1 VFVSSDILIC
11 ITLLKDFGRLHT
23 ENTKMKKFLRL
34 LLLLILFC
42 PTTNLFSQGKWVYN
56 SSPTTVQLNTLFCID
71 SLTCWAAGD
80 SGIVLQT
87 TNGGADWIVQDLGV
101 LETIRS
107 IFFLNDS
114 LGWAV
119 SSKLSD
125 PYGSFIHKTTNG
137 GNLWQTEF
145 FPIENAFLQTVYFID
160 SLVGWVGGSGN
171 PSTFYGTTDGGLT
184 WNIPRFDSSL
194 YSTLPVTS
202 FKFYSPQY
210 AFASGGAHDL
220 VGVIWSTKDSG
231 QTWLAVPMGPE
242 PLQELQF
249 IDSLTIVGVGG
260 DFEFGT
266 GIARSTDGGD
276 SWTYTEPGFFGV
288 CTGLSFRTDYEG
300 WGTLGPQE
308 QFIFSNDSGRTWI
321 TTGTVDTFTVYD
333 VVFTDSLHGFAVGDN
348 GDYDYDSTYDHR
360 GIILKYKADIDSTVE
375 VAENYSPLD
384 FYLFQNYPNPFNPST
399 KIKWQSSVGG
409 WQTLKI
415 FDVLGNEI
423 ATLVNEYRPAGRYE
437 VEFQSTTSGFQLAS
451 GIYFYTLSEGAYSE
465 SKKMILLR

>member
-1 VFVSSDILIC
+1 MM
-11 ITLLKDFGRLHT
+11 R
-23 ENTKMKKFLRL
+23 KKIIIF
-34 LLLLILFC
+34 LLLILFI
-42 PTTNLFSQGKWVYN
+42 PLTNVFSQGKWVYN
-56 SSPTTVQLNTLFCID
+56 SSPTTVQLNSLFCID

-80 SGIVLQT
+80 SGVIFQT
-87 TNGGADWIVQDLGV
+87 TDGGVKWTKQDLDV
-101 LETIRS
+101 FETIRS

-114 LGWAV
+114 LGWAI

-125 PYGSFIHKTTNG
+125 PYGSYIHKTTNG
-137 GNLWQTEF
+137 GNFWQKEF
-145 FPIENAFLQTVYFID
+145 FPVENSFLQTVYFLD
-160 SLVGWVGGSGN
+160 SLNGWVGGSGN
-171 PSTFYGTTDGGLT
+171 PSTFFGTTDGGLT

-202 FKFYSPQY
+202 FRFYSEQY
-210 AFASGGAHDL
+210 GFASGGAHDL
-220 VGVIWSTKDSG
+220 VGVIWSTNDSG
-231 QTWLAVPMGPE
+231 NTWFAVPMGPE

-249 IDSLTIVGVGG
+249 IDSATIVGVGG

-266 GIARSTDGGD
+266 GIARSTDAGN

-300 WGTLGPQE
+300 WGTLGPQK
-308 QFIFSNDSGRTWI
+308 QFIFSNDSGQTWI
-321 TTGTVDTFTVYD
+321 TTETVDTFTVYD

-384 FYLFQNYPNPFNPST
+384 FKLYQNFPNPFNPST
-399 KIKWQSSVGG
+399 KISWQSSIGV

-415 FDVLGNEI
+415 YDVLGNEI
-423 ATLVNEYRPAGRYE
+423 AVLVNEYRPAGKYE
-437 VEFQSTTSGFQLAS
+437 VEFESTKSSIQLAS
-451 GIYFYTLSEGAYSE
+451 GIYFYTLRAGNYSE

>member
-1 VFVSSDILIC
+1 
-11 ITLLKDFGRLHT
+11 
-23 ENTKMKKFLRL
+23 MKKNLIVF
-34 LLLLILFC
+34 LLLILLI
-42 PTTNLFSQGKWVYN
+42 PITNTFSQGKWVYN
-56 SSPTTVQLNTLFCID
+56 SSPTTVQLNSLFCVD

-80 SGIVLQT
+80 SGVVLQT
-87 TNGGADWIVQDLGV
+87 TNGGTDWILQDLGV

-125 PYGSFIHKTTNG
+125 PYGSYLHKTTNG
-137 GNLWQTEF
+137 GNLWQAEY
-145 FPIENAFLQTVYFID
+145 FPIENAFFQTVYFID
-160 SLVGWVGGSGN
+160 SLNGWVGGGGN
-171 PSTFYGTTDGGLT
+171 PSTFFGTTDGGLT
-184 WNIPRFDSSL
+184 WNIPRFDSSD

-202 FKFYSPQY
+202 FSFYSPQY
-210 AFASGGAHDL
+210 GFATGGGHDL
-220 VGVIWSTKDSG
+220 VGVIWRTKDHG
-231 QTWLAVPMGPE
+231 LTWHADQMGIE
-242 PLQELQF
+242 PLQELYF
-249 IDSLTIVGVGG
+249 IDSVNLVGVGG
-260 DFEFGT
+260 DFEYGAA
-266 GIARSTDGGD
+266 IARSTDGGEN
-276 SWTYTEPGFFGV
+276 WTYTELGIFGV
-288 CTGLSFRTDYEG
+288 CTGVSFRTDYEA

-308 QFIFSNDSGRTWI
+308 QFIFSNDSGKTWI

-375 VAENYSPLD
+375 VAENYSLLD
-384 FYLFQNYPNPFNPST
+384 FNLFQNYPNPFNPST
-399 KIKWQSSVGG
+399 KISWQSSVGT

-415 FDVLGNEI
+415 YDVLGNEI

-437 VEFQSTTSGFQLAS
+437 FDFQSTTSNFQLAS
-451 GIYFYTLSEGAYSE
+451 GIYFYILRAGNYSE

>member
-1 VFVSSDILIC
+1 
-11 ITLLKDFGRLHT
+11 
-23 ENTKMKKFLRL
+23 MKKSLAFYF
-34 LLLLILFC
+34 LLISLV
-42 PTTNLFSQGKWVYN
+42 PLNMIFSQGKWVYN

-80 SGIVLQT
+80 SGVVLQT
-87 TNGGADWIVQDLGV
+87 TNGGADWVLQDLGV

-114 LGWAV
+114 LGWAI

-125 PYGSFIHKTTNG
+125 PYGSYIHKTTNG
-137 GNLWQTEF
+137 GNLWQTDY
-145 FPIENAFLQTVYFID
+145 FPINNAFLQTVYFID
-160 SLVGWVGGSGN
+160 SLNGWVGGSGN
-171 PSTFYGTTDGGLT
+171 PSTFFGTTDGGLN

-202 FKFYSPQY
+202 FEFYSPQY
-210 AFASGGAHDL
+210 GFASGGAHDL

-231 QTWLAVPMGPE
+231 KTWLAVPMGPE
-242 PLQELQF
+242 PLQELRF
-249 IDSLTIVGVGG
+249 IDSTTIVGVGG

-266 GIARSTDGGD
+266 GIARSTDAGD

-300 WGTLGPQE
+300 WGTLGPQK
-308 QFIFSNDSGRTWI
+308 QFIFSNDSGKTWI

-348 GDYDYDSTYDHR
+348 GDYYSVTNHR

-375 VAENYSPLD
+375 VAENYSLLD
-384 FYLFQNYPNPFNPST
+384 FNLFQNYPNPFNPST
-399 KIKWQSSVGG
+399 KISYQSSAGG

-415 FDVLGNEI
+415 YDVLGNEI
-423 ATLVNEYRPAGRYE
+423 AILVNEYRPAGRYE
-437 VEFQSTTSGFQLAS
+437 VEFQSTVNGSQLAS
-451 GIYFYTLSEGAYSE
+451 GIYFYTLRAGNYSE

>member
-1 VFVSSDILIC
+1 
-11 ITLLKDFGRLHT
+11 
-23 ENTKMKKFLRL
+23 MKKSLAFYF
-34 LLLLILFC
+34 LLISLV
-42 PTTNLFSQGKWVYN
+42 PLNMIFSQGKWVYN

-80 SGIVLQT
+80 SGVVLQT
-87 TNGGADWIVQDLGV
+87 TDGGVDWVLQDLGV

-114 LGWAV
+114 LGWAI

-125 PYGSFIHKTTNG
+125 PYGSYIHKTTNG
-137 GNLWQTEF
+137 GNLWQTDY
-145 FPIENAFLQTVYFID
+145 FPINNAFLQTVYFID
-160 SLVGWVGGSGN
+160 SLNGWVGGSGN
-171 PSTFYGTTDGGLT
+171 PSTFFGTTDGGLN

-202 FKFYSPQY
+202 FEFYSPQY
-210 AFASGGAHDL
+210 GFASGGAHDL

-231 QTWLAVPMGPE
+231 KTWLAVPMGPE
-242 PLQELQF
+242 PLQELRF
-249 IDSLTIVGVGG
+249 IDSTTIVGVGG

-266 GIARSTDGGD
+266 GIARSTDAGD

-300 WGTLGPQE
+300 WGTLGPQK
-308 QFIFSNDSGRTWI
+308 QFIFSNDSGKTWI

-348 GDYDYDSTYDHR
+348 GDYYSVTNHR

-375 VAENYSPLD
+375 VAENYSLLD
-384 FYLFQNYPNPFNPST
+384 FNLFQNYPNPFNPST
-399 KIKWQSSVGG
+399 KISYQSSAGG

-415 FDVLGNEI
+415 YDVLGNEI
-423 ATLVNEYRPAGRYE
+423 AILVNEYRPAGRYE
-437 VEFQSTTSGFQLAS
+437 VEFQSTVNGSQLAS
-451 GIYFYTLSEGAYSE
+451 GIYFYTLRAGNYSE

>member
-1 VFVSSDILIC
+1 
-11 ITLLKDFGRLHT
+11 
-23 ENTKMKKFLRL
+23 MKKSLAFYF
-34 LLLLILFC
+34 LLISLV
-42 PTTNLFSQGKWVYN
+42 PLNMIFSQGKWVYN

-80 SGIVLQT
+80 SGVVLQT
-87 TNGGADWIVQDLGV
+87 TNGGADWVLQDLGV

-114 LGWAV
+114 LGWAI

-125 PYGSFIHKTTNG
+125 PYGSYIHKTTNG
-137 GNLWQTEF
+137 GNLWQTDY
-145 FPIENAFLQTVYFID
+145 FPINNAFLQTVYFID
-160 SLVGWVGGSGN
+160 SLNGWVGGSGN
-171 PSTFYGTTDGGLT
+171 PSTFFGTTDGGLN

-202 FKFYSPQY
+202 FEFYSSQY
-210 AFASGGAHDL
+210 GFASGGAHDL

-231 QTWLAVPMGPE
+231 KTWLAVPMGPE
-242 PLQELQF
+242 PLQELRF
-249 IDSLTIVGVGG
+249 IDSTTIVGVGG

-266 GIARSTDGGD
+266 GIARSTNAGE

-300 WGTLGPQE
+300 WGTLGPQK
-308 QFIFSNDSGRTWI
+308 QFIFSNDSGKTWI

-348 GDYDYDSTYDHR
+348 GDYYSVTNHR

-375 VAENYSPLD
+375 VAENYSLLD
-384 FYLFQNYPNPFNPST
+384 FNLFQNYPNPFNPST
-399 KIKWQSSVGG
+399 KISYQSSAGG

-415 FDVLGNEI
+415 YDVLGNEI
-423 ATLVNEYRPAGRYE
+423 AILVNEYRPAGRYE
-437 VEFQSTTSGFQLAS
+437 VEFQSTVNGSQLAS
-451 GIYFYTLSEGAYSE
+451 GIYFYTLRAGNYSE